1 MNAISFTRGEK
12 DFCAWNQLGLNA
24 LCHFDLFFSLQKNF
38 GSQTRCLIRNSA
50 CLSSDV
56 DGRES
61 AGEVRRLYRLLNS
74 PLPKLKNSLI
84 RSQINSEPVIVQA
97 YGNGCSTES
106 RICVHVRSLWSKLSK
121 LGFGTSVSFK
131 LESIGVSSQNF
142 RRRGE
147 NNCSRFCCPFTKVYS
162 RVLARARFAKM
173 KVLKRGLTSIVLTS
187 RFENNFTKESKPKK
201 FSDDSG
207 HL

>member
-1 MNAISFTRGEK
+1 MNAISFIRGEK
-12 DFCAWNQLGLNA
+12 DFCAWNQLGFNVI
-24 LCHFDLFFSLQKNF
+24 CHFDLFVSLQKNS
-38 GSQTRCLIRNSA
+38 GSQTRYLIRNSA

-61 AGEVRRLYRLLNS
+61 AGEVRRLYGLRNS

-84 RSQINSEPVIVQA
+84 RSQINSEPVTMQA

-106 RICVHVRSLWSKLSK
+106 RICAHVRPLWSKLSK
-121 LGFGTSVSFK
+121 LGFGTFASFK

-142 RRRGE
+142 RRRRGE
-147 NNCSRFCCPFTKVYS
+147 NNCSRFYCPFTKVYS

-187 RFENNFTKESKPKK
+187 CFGRQFYQGIQTKEVL
-201 FSDDSG
+201 G
-207 HL
+207 